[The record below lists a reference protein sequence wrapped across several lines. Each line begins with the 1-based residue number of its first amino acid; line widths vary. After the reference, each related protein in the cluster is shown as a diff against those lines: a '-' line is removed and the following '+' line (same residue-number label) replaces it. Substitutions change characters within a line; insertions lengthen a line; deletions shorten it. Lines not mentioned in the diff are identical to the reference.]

1 MAAAGLVDVLAG
13 GSWAHK
19 YGAAAASSATAHF
32 LLIIMILTGSLVR
45 NG

>member
-1 MAAAGLVDVLAG
+1 MAAAGLVDVLVA

-19 YGAAAASSATAHF
+19 YDAAAARSATTHF
-32 LLIIMILTGSLVR
+32 ILIIMILTGSLVM